1 MNKLNNLLLLICLF
15 MSITVSAKVPKYIFY
30 FIGDGMGLNQVNG
43 TEMYLASL
51 KGIYGVESLTFTKF
65 PYVGMATT
73 FSASSGVTDSAAA
86 GTALATGHKTY
97 NGAIGVSADTI
108 PVQSIAVDAKRRGY
122 KVGITS
128 SCSLDDA
135 TPSVFYS
142 HQKSREYGY
151 EIVSD
156 LLSSEFDF
164 FAGSPFSNLTKRMD
178 GSDAPNLLPLMKGK
192 GYNIVYGYKEYLA
205 KAKDSEKVILL
216 SNETEP
222 VPVRIDRKE
231 GDISLKQITQSAIQ
245 TLSKN
250 NKNGFFLMVE
260 AGDID
265 RGGHANDAGTCFR
278 EVIDLN
284 EAVNVAMEFYN
295 KHSDETLIVVTAD
308 HETGGIVIGDG
319 YTNLQVLQYQ
329 KASKKTLSMML
340 AELRNNNKQV
350 TWEQVKQLLS
360 DNLGFWS
367 KIKLKERQEKHIHDA
382 YVRTFI
388 DGDQSKDI
396 TLYQKDE
403 KVSSAAIKVLNE
415 IAAVGWTTGSHSAG
429 YVPVF
434 AIGQGA
440 EEFVGKYDNTQIPA
454 KIRKIAK
461 FK

>member
-1 MNKLNNLLLLICLF
+1 

-151 EIVSD
+151 EIASD

>member
-73 FSASSGVTDSAAA
+73 FSASSGVTDSAAS

-151 EIVSD
+151 EIASD

>member
-1 MNKLNNLLLLICLF
+1 
-15 MSITVSAKVPKYIFY
+15 
-30 FIGDGMGLNQVNG
+30 
-43 TEMYLASL
+43 
-51 KGIYGVESLTFTKF
+51 
-65 PYVGMATT
+65 MATT

-151 EIVSD
+151 EIASD

>member
-151 EIVSD
+151 EIASD

-454 KIRKIAK
+454 KIRKIAN

>member
-151 EIVSD
+151 EIASD

-440 EEFVGKYDNTQIPA
+440 E
-454 KIRKIAK
+454 
-461 FK
+461 

>member
-151 EIVSD
+151 EIASD

-295 KHSDETLIVVTAD
+295 KHSDETIIVVTAD

>member
-1 MNKLNNLLLLICLF
+1 
-15 MSITVSAKVPKYIFY
+15 
-30 FIGDGMGLNQVNG
+30 
-43 TEMYLASL
+43 
-51 KGIYGVESLTFTKF
+51 
-65 PYVGMATT
+65 
-73 FSASSGVTDSAAA
+73 
-86 GTALATGHKTY
+86 LATGHKTY

-151 EIVSD
+151 EIASD

>member
-1 MNKLNNLLLLICLF
+1 
-15 MSITVSAKVPKYIFY
+15 
-30 FIGDGMGLNQVNG
+30 
-43 TEMYLASL
+43 MYLASL

-151 EIVSD
+151 EIASD

>member
-151 EIVSD
+151 EIASD

-245 TLSKN
+245 TLSKS

>member
-151 EIVSD
+151 EIASD

-340 AELRNNNKQV
+340 AELRN
-350 TWEQVKQLLS
+350 
-360 DNLGFWS
+360 LGTS
-367 KIKLKERQEKHIHDA
+367 KTTIERQLGLLE
-382 YVRTFI
+382 
-388 DGDQSKDI
+388 Q
-396 TLYQKDE
+396 
-403 KVSSAAIKVLNE
+403 N
-415 IAAVGWTTGSHSAG
+415 
-429 YVPVF
+429 
-434 AIGQGA
+434 
-440 EEFVGKYDNTQIPA
+440 
-454 KIRKIAK
+454 
-461 FK
+461 

>member
-151 EIVSD
+151 EIASD

-403 KVSSAAIKVLNE
+403 KLSSAAIKVLNE

>member
-1 MNKLNNLLLLICLF
+1 MLIYEHY
-15 MSITVSAKVPKYIFY
+15 SISKSSQVYFY

-151 EIVSD
+151 EIASD

>member
-151 EIVSD
+151 EIASD
-156 LLSSEFDF
+156 LLSSEFDL

>member
-151 EIVSD
+151 EIASD

-367 KIKLKERQEKHIHDA
+367 KIKLKERQEKYIHDA

>member
-51 KGIYGVESLTFTKF
+51 KGVYGVESLTFTKF

-151 EIVSD
+151 EIASD

>member
-86 GTALATGHKTY
+86 GTALATGYKTY

-151 EIVSD
+151 EIASD

>member
-151 EIVSD
+151 EIASD

-319 YTNLQVLQYQ
+319 YANLQVLQYQ

>member
-1 MNKLNNLLLLICLF
+1 
-15 MSITVSAKVPKYIFY
+15 
-30 FIGDGMGLNQVNG
+30 
-43 TEMYLASL
+43 
-51 KGIYGVESLTFTKF
+51 
-65 PYVGMATT
+65 
-73 FSASSGVTDSAAA
+73 
-86 GTALATGHKTY
+86 
-97 NGAIGVSADTI
+97 
-108 PVQSIAVDAKRRGY
+108 
-122 KVGITS
+122 
-128 SCSLDDA
+128 
-135 TPSVFYS
+135 
-142 HQKSREYGY
+142 
-151 EIVSD
+151 
-156 LLSSEFDF
+156 
-164 FAGSPFSNLTKRMD
+164 
-178 GSDAPNLLPLMKGK
+178 
-192 GYNIVYGYKEYLA
+192 
-205 KAKDSEKVILL
+205 
-216 SNETEP
+216 
-222 VPVRIDRKE
+222 
-231 GDISLKQITQSAIQ
+231 
-245 TLSKN
+245 
-250 NKNGFFLMVE
+250 
-260 AGDID
+260 
-265 RGGHANDAGTCFR
+265 
-278 EVIDLN
+278 
-284 EAVNVAMEFYN
+284 MEFYN

>member
-151 EIVSD
+151 EIASD

>member
-1 MNKLNNLLLLICLF
+1 

-151 EIVSD
+151 EIASD

-367 KIKLKERQEKHIHDA
+367 KIKLKERQEKYIHDA

>member
-30 FIGDGMGLNQVNG
+30 CIGDGMGLNQVNG

-151 EIVSD
+151 EIASD

>member
-151 EIVSD
+151 EIASD

-360 DNLGFWS
+360 DNLGFWC